1 MLTLPAL
8 LTQVRIYINNIK
20 DILNKDLRSVNTW
33 LSSNKFTLN
42 LTKTEFLVITS
53 RQRWIYLSD
62 SPSLTTNN
70 FPIEQ
75 VSSTKSLGLYV
86 DENLSWNTHI

>member
-1 MLTLPAL
+1 MIYRSAFIFPILACMLTLPAL

-42 LTKTEFLVITS
+42 LTKDRI
-53 RQRWIYLSD
+53 LS
-62 SPSLTTNN
+62 NN
-70 FPIEQ
+70 FKAKVDLLVRQP
-75 VSSTKSLGLYV
+75 VSYHKQFS
-86 DENLSWNTHI
+86 H